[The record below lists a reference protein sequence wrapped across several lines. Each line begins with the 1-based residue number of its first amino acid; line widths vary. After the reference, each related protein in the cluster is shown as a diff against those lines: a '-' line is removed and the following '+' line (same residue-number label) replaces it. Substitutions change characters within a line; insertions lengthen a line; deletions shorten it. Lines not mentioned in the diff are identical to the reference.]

1 MLLRTLALSLIVL
14 TSTGV
19 QALDMAAP
27 DIVAMRCGACHGPN
41 GQATAP
47 IYPSLAGQNAQYIT
61 KQLTDFVAG
70 RRVNETMSPQAQDLS
85 PQNITE
91 LAAFFSAKPPRIGR
105 VANAD
110 SVAQGQALYTQGN
123 AAANLPACASCHG
136 PEAHGTALLPRL
148 AGQNARY
155 LTGQLQD
162 FNLRQRTNDNAVM
175 HDIAAKLTPAD
186 IQAVTNYLTQLP

>member
-1 MLLRTLALSLIVL
+1 MFLRSFALGLIALLCASAH
-14 TSTGV
+14 
-19 QALDMAAP
+19 ALDMAAAE
-27 DIVAMRCGACHGPN
+27 IVALRCGACHGAS

-85 PQNITE
+85 PQNIVE

-105 VANAD
+105 TANAD
-110 SVAQGQALYTQGN
+110 SVAQGRSLYTQGN
-123 AAANLPACASCHG
+123 AATNLPACASCHG
-136 PEAHGTALLPRL
+136 DSAHGTALLPRL

-155 LTGQLQD
+155 LSGQLLD
-162 FNLRQRTNDNAVM
+162 FTLRQRTNDNAVM

-186 IQAVTNYLTQLP
+186 IQAVTDYLTQLP

>member
-1 MLLRTLALSLIVL
+1 MLLRTFALSLIVL

-27 DIVAMRCGACHGPN
+27 DIVAMRCGACHGSN

-47 IYPSLAGQNAQYIT
+47 IYPSLAGQNAQYIS

-110 SVAQGQALYTQGN
+110 SVAQGQALYSRGN
-123 AAANLPACASCHG
+123 AAANVPACASCHG

-175 HDIAAKLTPAD
+175 HEIAAKLTPAD
-186 IQAVTNYLTQLP
+186 IKAVTDYLTQLP

>member
-1 MLLRTLALSLIVL
+1 MLLRAFTLGLIALLSAPA
-14 TSTGV
+14 
-19 QALDMAAP
+19 QALDMAAA

-47 IYPSLAGQNAQYIT
+47 IYPSLAGQNTQYLS
-61 KQLTDFVAG
+61 KQLQDFVAG
-70 RRVNETMSPQAQDLS
+70 RRINETMSPQAQDLS
-85 PQNITE
+85 PQNIAE
-91 LAAFFSAKPPRIGR
+91 LAAFFAAKPPRVGR
-105 VANAD
+105 APNAE
-110 SVAQGQALYTQGN
+110 SVALGQSLYTQGN
-123 AAANLPACASCHG
+123 AATKLPACASCHG
-136 PEAHGTALLPRL
+136 DSAHGTALLPRL

-155 LTGQLQD
+155 LSGQLQD